1 MAFFGLTFLGPQ
13 DPFRDKKLSLPKYEV
28 PVGTIPP
35 KLELFY
41 PKLPP
46 IGQFGYNDDT
56 EHQGSH
62 QKYQE
67 AIKQKRLKKYPNQE
81 YRVPLTC
88 GQDIGWWQPKNS
100 SIKPEDTLPWIKV
113 PRHPLMRSPMTKF
126 IDYMAVTDPLF
137 SLF

>member
-1 MAFFGLTFLGPQ
+1 MLTAIDLAPGGPQ

-28 PVGTIPP
+28 P
-35 KLELFY
+35 
-41 PKLPP
+41 
-46 IGQFGYNDDT
+46 D
-56 EHQGSH
+56 
-62 QKYQE
+62 
-67 AIKQKRLKKYPNQE
+67 PNQE

-113 PRHPLMRSPMTKF
+113 PRYPLMRSPMTKF